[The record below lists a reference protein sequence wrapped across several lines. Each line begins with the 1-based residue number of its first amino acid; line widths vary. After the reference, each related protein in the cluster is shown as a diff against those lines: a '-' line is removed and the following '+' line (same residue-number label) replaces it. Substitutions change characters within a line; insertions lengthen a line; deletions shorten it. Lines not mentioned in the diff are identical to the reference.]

1 MAKLFI
7 YQKEALDM
15 TVLFSHIFIMDFAPD
30 INETLSLFT
39 YLFPCL
45 SLLNL
50 RNLLKTTDFAD
61 WEMEAP
67 AKTVRPDHIVLLA
80 RTRSKVS
87 DIPAQ

>member
-15 TVLFSHIFIMDFAPD
+15 TILFGHIFIMDFAPD

-67 AKTVRPDHIVLLA
+67 AKTARPDGLVLLA
-80 RTRSKVS
+80 RTRSKVC

>member
-7 YQKEALDM
+7 FQKEALDM
-15 TVLFSHIFIMDFAPD
+15 TVLFGRIFIMDFTPD

-61 WEMEAP
+61 WETEAP
-67 AKTVRPDHIVLLA
+67 AKTVRPDHIVLLT

-87 DIPAQ
+87 DIPAR